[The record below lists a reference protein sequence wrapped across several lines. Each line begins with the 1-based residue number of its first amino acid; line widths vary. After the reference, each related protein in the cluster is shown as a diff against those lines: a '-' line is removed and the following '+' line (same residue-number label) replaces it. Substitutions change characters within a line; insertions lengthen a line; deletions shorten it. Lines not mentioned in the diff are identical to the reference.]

1 MKNKMKRITTLL
13 AALSWACLAFAQEAT
28 TTWPYIYP
36 AFREGTVNLVDG
48 KARAQ
53 QLNIHLRHDALH
65 YLDKDGKVMQAY
77 LQDVVGVQ
85 IGEDAFLKVGDEM
98 MKVVATSERGCV
110 VAEILG
116 DYAALTETGGAYGT
130 SSTTSATRKLSSIE
144 TDAQINQNHMLLL
157 QSKSEGQA
165 LGVIT
170 RYFLVWNGQS
180 LPATRHDVEKAV
192 PAERAGEWKA
202 WRKANKVKWNR
213 PESLVSLLEFLN
225 P

>member
-1 MKNKMKRITTLL
+1 MKKITGLL
-13 AALSWACLAFAQEAT
+13 FALLLSLPSFAQDAT
-28 TTWPYIYP
+28 TTWPYLYP
-36 AFREGTVNLVDG
+36 AFQDGTVNLVDG
-48 KARAQ
+48 KARSQ
-53 QLNIHLRHDALH
+53 QLNIHLRHAALH
-65 YLDKDGKVMQAY
+65 YLDKDGKIMQAY
-77 LQDVVGVQ
+77 LHDVVGAQ
-85 IGEDAFLKVGDEM
+85 IGTDSFLKVGDEM

-130 SSTTSATRKLSSIE
+130 SSTTSATRKLSSLE
-144 TDAQINQNHMLLL
+144 LDAQINQNHMLLL
-157 QSKSEGQA
+157 QSKSEGQS

-192 PAERAGEWKA
+192 PEERAGEWKA
-202 WRKANKVKWNR
+202 WKKVHKVKWNR
-213 PESLVSLLEFLN
+213 PESLVSVLDFLN